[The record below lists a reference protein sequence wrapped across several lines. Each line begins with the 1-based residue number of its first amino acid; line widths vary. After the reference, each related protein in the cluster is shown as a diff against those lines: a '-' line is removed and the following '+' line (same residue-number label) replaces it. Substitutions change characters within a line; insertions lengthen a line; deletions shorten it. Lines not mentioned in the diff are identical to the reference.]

1 MMIEDGTGAG
11 YRAEVNSLH
20 QIRTR
25 SVGSTYQQ
33 FASCEHE
40 QAYMASLGTEA
51 LPTLTVTGTGG
62 YMMYVKN
69 NSTDYA
75 AIMSRITV
83 STSAIM
89 TITLM
94 KNPTIG
100 SLGNETTITPINKNF
115 GSGKVAEIDV
125 YGWDE
130 VGDGMTGITAGDC
143 AGTYQING
151 FERLI
156 VDEAVCLGIND
167 VLAVKAKGAGEASI
181 VMHGYYVIAL

>member
-11 YRAEVNSLH
+11 YRAEINSLH
-20 QIRTR
+20 QLKAR

-33 FASCEHE
+33 FVSCEHE

-62 YMMYVKN
+62 YMMFVRN
-69 NSTDYA
+69 DSTDYA
-75 AIMSRITV
+75 AIMSRVTV
-83 STSAIM
+83 STSALM
-89 TITLM
+89 TIVLM

-100 SLGNETTITPINKNF
+100 GLGNEVAITPINKNF
-115 GSGKVAEIDV
+115 GSGKVAEVTV

-130 VGDGMTGITAGDC
+130 VADGITGVTAGDC
-143 AGTYQING
+143 GGTYQVNG

-156 VDEAVCLGIND
+156 IDESVCLGIND
-167 VLAVKAKGAGEASI
+167 VLAVKAIGAGELSLVI
-181 VMHGYYVIAL
+181 HGYYVIAL